1 MLRHFDW
8 DSVTK
13 TISEFHKVRTKELAE
28 EIDQIYS
35 RADSIGVVLKATI
48 VYQATRDLC
57 EREFSLRA
65 NGIWRLISQSLADNN
80 IGLSQEVVA
89 KIKEM
94 LHRYA
99 SLTLEEVHAH
109 LSRAT
114 EATGQSTDEVASAAL
129 VRVEEAIDQAA
140 MNSMRKNTLV
150 RCTLPNTT
158 RC

>member
-1 MLRHFDW
+1 MRDPDW

-13 TISEFHKVRTKELAE
+13 TISEFHRVRTEELAE

-65 NGIWRLISQSLADNN
+65 NEIWRLISQSLADNG

-89 KIKEM
+89 KVKEM

-99 SLTLEEVHAH
+99 STTLEELHAH
-109 LSRAT
+109 LVRAT
-114 EATGQSTDEVASAAL
+114 ELTGQTIEPLADVVSDAL
-129 VRVEEAIDQAA
+129 ARVEEAIDQSA
-140 MNSMRKNTLV
+140 MNSTGDN
-150 RCTLPNTT
+150 
-158 RC
+158 